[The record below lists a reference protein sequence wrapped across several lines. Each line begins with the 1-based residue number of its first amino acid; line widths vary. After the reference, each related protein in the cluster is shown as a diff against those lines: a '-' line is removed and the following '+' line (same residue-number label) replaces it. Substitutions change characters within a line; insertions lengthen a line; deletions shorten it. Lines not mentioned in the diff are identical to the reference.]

1 MDDPVNLSL
10 MKHRGVNTR
19 NTGREGEDLAT
30 QFLQE
35 KGYAIK
41 ERNYRYKRCEI
52 DIIAMKD
59 QKLVFVEVKSR
70 GSNTFGYPESFVDE
84 KQAERIM
91 EAADEYIYQCG
102 WQKGVRFD
110 IISIETG
117 KEPEITHFKDAFY

>member
-1 MDDPVNLSL
+1 
-10 MKHRGVNTR
+10 MKHGGANTR

-35 KGYAIK
+35 KGYVIK
-41 ERNYRYKRCEI
+41 ERNYRHKRCEI